1 VVAIALLAIATLISS
16 AVALGASLDLG
27 EAREE
32 IARLRS
38 RLEAAPSEGVT
49 RAEALEGALRRL
61 VEEVFAGQP
70 SSLEE
75 LSSCLAGEEPIQVPP
90 PGGLG
95 EQIDHLIDAVE
106 ALRKLTFQRKPK
118 VTLASPA
125 RVQELVERL
134 FLGGYDERSAD
145 IDARILGTL
154 GAVPPGIDLR
164 AAQQTLLQV
173 GGFYVP
179 QTGHLYVR
187 KDGSR
192 LGRYARLSLV
202 HELEHALADQVLGLP
217 TRVPGQGQG
226 DAARAALSVVEGDAV
241 LTTQRYVLTLPV
253 EDQVLLAGPSLLAT
267 AEPGSL
273 GLPYYLEQERV
284 FPYVYGLPF
293 VCGLYAEGGWEA
305 VNEAYDDPPNSTAEI
320 LFPEQYQDV
329 EIPLEP
335 RPPGRLPGRWKR
347 ATVEQFGVADLLWLF
362 EAPGDDPSRALDNPI
377 APLDDWGGGEL
388 HLWTEGSLSAVGIS
402 LAERKSV
409 IRSDLCD
416 AVQDWYR
423 AAFPAADE
431 VDGPIEEDL
440 TMDGDRQDAVITCAG
455 QGIRIGIAPTLP
467 LARDLVG

>member
-1 VVAIALLAIATLISS
+1 VAIALLTMAALLSS
-16 AVALGASLDLG
+16 AVALEAALDLD

-38 RLEAAPSEGVT
+38 RLEAAPSEGAT

-70 SSLEE
+70 GSLEE
-75 LSSCLAGEEPIQVPP
+75 LSSCLAGGEPIQEAP
-90 PGGLG
+90 PGGLR
-95 EQIDHLIDAVE
+95 EQIDHLTDAVE
-106 ALRKLTFQRKPK
+106 ALRGLTFQRNPK

-125 RVQELVERL
+125 RLQELVERL
-134 FLGGYDERSAD
+134 FLGGYDERAVD

-154 GAVPPGIDLR
+154 GAVPPGLDLR

-179 QTGHLYVR
+179 QTGALFVR
-187 KDGSR
+187 KDGSG
-192 LGRYARLSLV
+192 LGRYGRLSLV

-217 TRVPGQGQG
+217 TRVPGPGEG

-241 LTTQRYVLTLPV
+241 LTTQRYVLTLPA

-305 VNEAYDDPPNSTAEI
+305 VNRAYDDPPNSTAEI
-320 LFPEQYQDV
+320 LFPEQYLDV
-329 EIPLEP
+329 EVPLEA
-335 RPPGRLPGRWKR
+335 RPPGRLPGPWKLE
-347 ATVEQFGVADLLWLF
+347 TVEQFGAADFLWLF

-377 APLDDWGGGEL
+377 ASLDDWGGGEL

-402 LAERKSV
+402 IAERKSV
-409 IRSDLCD
+409 VRSDLCGD
-416 AVQDWYR
+416 VQAWYR

-431 VDGPIEEDL
+431 VAGPLEEDL
-440 TMDGDRQDAVITCAG
+440 AMDGGRQDAVITCAG
-455 QGIRIGIAPTLP
+455 HEVRIGIAPTLS